1 MAEIVLVHGINHQ
14 LETAD
19 GVESAWI
26 PALAGAVRLAGRPE
40 LADRLRLPI
49 GSPGRIECRTAY
61 YGDLFRAPDQ
71 QGAGDDLRDLSAEQ
85 EALSD
90 SLVLEWLARLAERA
104 PAESREAVQ
113 AGRTLAMLRDPEQA
127 QTQGLG
133 NIKRE
138 AVNTLARAPRLA
150 KLGMF
155 IAERFFKTVLNQ
167 VTRYLTD
174 DAIRSR
180 AREAVMA
187 KIGDDTKILIG
198 HSLAS
203 VVAYECA
210 HLLTRPLP
218 LLVTLGS
225 PLGLRTIVTDRLDP
239 PPSFPPLVKSWLNLA
254 NLEDVIAADPD
265 LRPLFAQNLPPA
277 SRFDGLHYQEPAP
290 DPHRAETYL
299 GRAAVGKTV
308 AETIDGEA

>member
-1 MAEIVLVHGINHQ
+1 MAEIVLVHGINHH

-26 PALAGAVRLAGRPE
+26 PALAGGVRLAGRPD

-71 QGAGDDLRDLSAEQ
+71 QGAGDDLRDLTAEQ
-85 EALSD
+85 QALAE
-90 SLVLEWLARLAERA
+90 SLALEWLARLAERA
-104 PAESREAVQ
+104 PADSREAAQ
-113 AGRTLAMLRDPEQA
+113 AGQLLEMIRDPEAAQA
-127 QTQGLG
+127 QGGRNVL
-133 NIKRE
+133 RE
-138 AVNTLARAPRLA
+138 ITRMLARAPWLA
-150 KLGMF
+150 HSVMYL
-155 IAERFFKTVLNQ
+155 AERSVKRALNQ

-187 KIGDDTKILIG
+187 QIGDDTKVLIG
-198 HSLAS
+198 HSLGS

-210 HLLTRPLP
+210 HRLTRPLP

-225 PLGLRTIVTDRLDP
+225 PLGLRTIVTARLDP
-239 PPSFPPLVKSWLNLA
+239 PPSFPPMVEKWLNHA
-254 NLEDVIAADPD
+254 NLEDYVAAEPD
-265 LRPLFAQNLPPA
+265 LRPLFGENTPFA
-277 SRFDGLHYQEPAP
+277 SRLKCQHYQERGS
-290 DPHRAETYL
+290 DPHRVETYL
-299 GRAAVGKTV
+299 GRAAVG
-308 AETIDGEA
+308 EAVIEAVDNGS